1 MIHDLASALHLL
13 LLLLPLPLLSGC
25 APDDAIL
32 ELELVLP
39 ASGGSCDARTAC
51 VEAAFARDTGGTG
64 VCGFEVHE
72 WATGDELDGVALDA
86 SPSVLH
92 VSVVAEGEDVA
103 QPLCVR
109 MRFPPAGC
117 QGLGID
123 TAPHVGLRVEPAF
136 AGERFTQV
144 RVTIPDACPAADTDL
159 GTFAAEP
166 VAAP

>member
-1 MIHDLASALHLL
+1 MMRALAPALL
-13 LLLLPLPLLSGC
+13 LLLSGC
-25 APDDAIL
+25 ATDDAIL

-51 VEAAFARDTGGTG
+51 LEAAFERDTGRTG
-64 VCGFEVHE
+64 ACGFEVHE
-72 WATGDELDGVALDA
+72 WATGDELDDIALDG
-86 SPSVLH
+86 SPSTLRA
-92 VSVVAEGEDVA
+92 SVVAEGEDIG

-117 QGLGID
+117 EGLGID

-144 RVTIPDACPAADTDL
+144 RVTIPDACPAMDTDL

-166 VAAP
+166 LAAP